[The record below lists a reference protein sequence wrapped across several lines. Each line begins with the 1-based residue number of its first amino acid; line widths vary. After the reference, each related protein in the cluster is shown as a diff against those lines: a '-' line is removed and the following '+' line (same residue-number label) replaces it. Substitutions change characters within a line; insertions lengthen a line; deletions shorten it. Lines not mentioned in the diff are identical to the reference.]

1 MRPRAIRPCL
11 GTALAALALAATSLS
26 AQTPPKR
33 TPEQIQASY
42 AAHKGEFDYLLGD
55 WEFTATS
62 QQYGRFRGS
71 GARCAWTRDGCSTS
85 TGWSATAARPIT

>member
-1 MRPRAIRPCL
+1 MAQVTLVVCAAVFASMLPFAR
-11 GTALAALALAATSLS
+11 GVTAQETGR
-26 AQTPPKR
+26 R
-33 TPEQIQASY
+33 TEEQMKASFES
-42 AAHKGEFDYLLGD
+42 HEGDFDYLLGD

-71 GARCAWTRDGCSTS
+71 GARCAWTRDRCSTS